1 MNNQW
6 EDRYQQG
13 QTGWDRGAASDNL
26 FYWINNKILKPCRI
40 LIPGCGNGYEAIA
53 LAQQG
58 FEVVAIDIAP
68 TPVKNL
74 REALDAKGLQAEVIQ
89 ADFFE
94 WRPDKPFDAIYEQT
108 SLCALPPELWSQY
121 EDRLF
126 SWLKPGGQLFAH
138 FMQTG
143 QDGGP
148 PFHCEIGD
156 MRSLFTED
164 RWKWSKQH
172 NSGVKHSK
180 GKVEELYLLEKKT

>member
-89 ADFFE
+89 ADFFK

-108 SLCALPPELWSQY
+108 SLCALPPELWLQY

-172 NSGVKHSK
+172 HSGIKHSK